1 MAVTIFSVNSGFAKI
16 AKVHMLSA
24 LIAALLVST
33 AQAALEPNSADQHT
47 AEAPAAIRLYVLDCG
62 TLHIGDIS
70 RYGLTKDEVA
80 STDLAVPC
88 FLISHPGGTLI
99 WDAGA
104 VPDDYWKPTGAPVD
118 VHVVLPRP
126 EEFRFGNLTMVTT
139 LASQLAQVGYAP
151 GDITYLAL
159 SHYHY
164 DHTANANLFAGST
177 WLVRQVEREA
187 MFAERPPAVTQ
198 PSSYSRLQSSR
209 TILIEQDAYDV
220 FGDGTVV
227 IRSAP
232 GHTPGHQVLYVK
244 LPKAGGIVLS
254 GDLYHYAEA
263 RTLQRFPAFNFD
275 QKQSAQTREAVES
288 FLRESGAQLWIQH
301 DLPSN
306 SKLKKTPFY
315 YE

>member
-1 MAVTIFSVNSGFAKI
+1 
-16 AKVHMLSA
+16 MLSA
-24 LIAALLVST
+24 FIAVFLVST
-33 AQAALEPNSADQHT
+33 AQAALESNSADQNT

-70 RYGLTKDEVA
+70 RYGLTKGEVA

-88 FLISHPGGTLI
+88 FLIAHPRGTLI

-104 VPDDYWKPTGAPVD
+104 VPDDSWQPTGEPVN

-139 LASQLAQVGYAP
+139 LAGQLAQVGYAP

-164 DHTANANLFAGST
+164 DHTANANMFASST

-187 MFAERPPAVTQ
+187 MFAEKPPAVTQ
-198 PSSYSRLQSSR
+198 PPSYSELRGSR
-209 TILIEQDAYDV
+209 TINIEQDAYDV

-232 GHTPGHQVLYVK
+232 GHTPGHQVLYVRLAK
-244 LPKAGGIVLS
+244 NGGIVLS
-254 GDLYHYAEA
+254 GDLYHYAEQ

-275 QKQSAQTREAVES
+275 QKQSAETRAVVEL
-288 FLRESGAQLWIQH
+288 FLRETGAQLWIQH
-301 DLPSN
+301 DFSSN
-306 SKLKKTPFY
+306 AKLKKAPFY

>member
-1 MAVTIFSVNSGFAKI
+1 
-16 AKVHMLSA
+16 MLSTF
-24 LIAALLVST
+24 IAVFLVST
-33 AQAALEPNSADQHT
+33 AQGALESNSASKHT

-88 FLISHPGGTLI
+88 FLIAHPRGTLI
-99 WDAGA
+99 WDVGA
-104 VPDDYWKPTGAPVD
+104 VPDDYWQPTGAPVD
-118 VHVVLPRP
+118 VHIVLPRP

-164 DHTANANLFAGST
+164 DHTANANMFASSI
-177 WLVRQVEREA
+177 WLVRGVEREA
-187 MFAERPPAVTQ
+187 MFAEKPPAVTQ
-198 PSSYSRLQSSR
+198 HSSYSSLQGSR
-209 TILIEQDAYDV
+209 TILIKQDAYDV
-220 FGDGTVV
+220 FGVGTVV

-244 LPKAGGIVLS
+244 LPKTGGIVLS
-254 GDLYHYAEA
+254 GDLYHYAEQ
-263 RTLQRFPAFNFD
+263 RTLKRFPAFDFD
-275 QKQSAQTREAVES
+275 QKQSAETRAAVEQ
-288 FLRESGAQLWIQH
+288 FLRESDAQLWIQH
-301 DLPSN
+301 DFPSN
-306 SKLKKTPFY
+306 ANLKKAPLY